1 MCEMAVK
8 LSGILSEAG
17 TACHPLSEEKALTL
31 ADRARYGGLGFPL
44 LVNQYVVK
52 GDGDDV

>member
-1 MCEMAVK
+1 MAEK
-8 LSGILSEAG
+8 LGGILCEAG
-17 TACHPLSEEKALTL
+17 LPFHPLDEEKALTL
-31 ADRARYGGLGFPL
+31 TDRARYGGLGLPI